1 MQLKLSIHPRTLSIR
16 LTIGVMIFTLI
27 STGIQISKYVYGY
40 RSEWMDTFNLDREMN
55 LPTWYSALMLAFC
68 AILLGIIAAGKKTEC
83 DRFYRQW
90 KLLSTIFWFLA
101 IDEVLTLHEVMIIP
115 EVANA
120 LRLPWFL
127 HSMWVIP
134 GTILVVIFIKKYWR
148 FTQHLPKPSS
158 FHFIL
163 AAIFYI
169 GGALIMEMVGS
180 YFAELQ
186 GQQHLPYALIATLEE
201 VMEMMGIIIFIYG
214 LLVYIR
220 QWSNNFEIEFHV
232 SSSKRNSKISAK

>member
-1 MQLKLSIHPRTLSIR
+1 MQLKLSINPRTLSIR
-16 LTIGVMIFTLI
+16 LSIGVMIFAVI
-27 STGIQISKYVYGY
+27 STKIQISKYVYGY
-40 RSEWMDTFNLDREMN
+40 RSDWMDTFNLDREMN

-90 KLLSTIFWFLA
+90 KLLSTLFWFFA
-101 IDEVLTLHEVMIIP
+101 IDEVLTLHEVLIIP

-134 GTILVVIFIKKYWR
+134 ATILVAIFIKKYWR
-148 FTQHLPKPSS
+148 FTQNLPKQSRL
-158 FHFIL
+158 HFVL
-163 AAIFYI
+163 AASLYI
-169 GGALIMEMVGS
+169 GGALLMEMVGS

-201 VMEMMGIIIFIYG
+201 VMEMSGIIIFIYG

-220 QWSNNFEIEFHV
+220 QWSNNFGIEVHV
-232 SSSKRNSKISAK
+232 SSNDKHSN